1 MTYVE
6 VHKILSK
13 SLCLNC
19 LIFCFLEFHRHFSKS
34 YTALQTFYIRLGY
47 PRNALLIDD
56 RILKEI
62 KNNLFKSLSFT
73 TAKAKRY
80 KVYLP
85 SDLSLCVSIGPRT
98 LSVTLIRKAFLQSL
112 MIFVSSKST
121 NSSLSGRCCS

>member
-19 LIFCFLEFHRHFSKS
+19 LIFCLLEFLRQIFSKS
-34 YTALQTFYIRLGY
+34 YTALETFYIRLGY

-85 SDLSLCVSIGPRT
+85 SDLCLFVSIGIS
-98 LSVTLIRKAFLQSL
+98 LKALKQSL

-121 NSSLSGRCCS
+121 N

>member
-13 SLCLNC
+13 PLCLNC
-19 LIFCFLEFHRHFSKS
+19 LIFCLLEFHRHFSKS
-34 YTALQTFYIRLGY
+34 YTALVETFYIRLGY
-47 PRNALLIDD
+47 HRNALLIDD

-85 SDLSLCVSIGPRT
+85 SDLCLFVSIGIS
-98 LSVTLIRKAFLQSL
+98 LKALKQSL

-121 NSSLSGRCCS
+121 N